1 MAEERQGLSTLGED
15 EERSGI
21 DVTTGTIIR
30 ADQQDE
36 LEPLDELEDLAP
48 SVKTDANKFRMLCDN
63 VQNSYSEIDNSMFE
77 LLELKDNLLLQ
88 FLPPNVSTRITLV
101 ISRLYRSYS
110 LSQIPINELVRLVQ
124 LYSQPFDMKSIALK
138 KLYENNEMKK
148 RMLNIALQRLTTMEH
163 QVKRHTHLKCVTN
176 WEKMYIRL
184 ALPRSNVRKWKF
196 RLKTFRETAHL
207 GYEHVIAWIHANAPR
222 SASDSENASKDEPVD
237 DEDEIGDA
245 DRIEPSGDI
254 VSVPEID
261 EQQQRIE
268 QGSDFGDDIESDNE
282 GSFLSSAGKQ
292 RNKLAAG
299 STEAKEAKPAQQ
311 QTTVT
316 KVDVDIQARP
326 TVDDQQTST
335 GDMLSTKSL
344 IIRIYRPV
352 GLLKAKFQ
360 CIIHAQQQKFTTTVF
375 AFDKPNSSKE
385 DSSKT
390 KGRLST
396 SRISKPPDPKAKK
409 RGVDSVTPDE
419 VDVNTIDKQQS
430 DEILVP
436 MPSVL
441 KQAKKRGV
449 DSVTP
454 DEVDVNTIDKQQ
466 SDEILVPMPS
476 VLKRRSLFE
485 TEVDPDSI
493 QIELF
498 GDEKLCGSVILSP
511 EDLRMLD
518 LPSLNSPTSAPLIV
532 IDDSVSSILQALS
545 PKEQFDF
552 DQQSSEVY
560 KLWISRTPQTFAV
573 YNEKRESVAKIPLQ
587 MFWYNKVEITHATKC
602 TMTAPLEIHV
612 PPPLPP
618 PPPPLPQQQSTTVYV
633 PQIPTPIETQD
644 KALSPFTST
653 PRVGIDESTEPA
665 PSRLTNVGDSTEAIQ
680 ATYED
685 KISRLHESYQAEI
698 RRLTKLL
705 NEGPSHRSSQMAELS
720 ELEEN
725 MRESIDE
732 PSDLETRR
740 HGRQQTKREVVFDNQ
755 PPPVYGKGLPKKFL
769 DRYHMFLERSM
780 AHRNQLVSKVEQD
793 AARTVER
800 QMEIQHRL
808 HRPEQNEERYDD
820 LCLPAVFMPFRS
832 GNVFN
837 PRAYRFFHH
846 VGSTDPRL
854 TQTPSIFKLPPLP
867 SGSVSV
873 LNLFELSR
881 CYEAASGKERTI
893 DKTTSQSSQ
902 PGQPPAPPTTQTSN

>member
-396 SRISKPPDPKAKK
+396 SRISKPPDPK
-409 RGVDSVTPDE
+409 
-419 VDVNTIDKQQS
+419 
-430 DEILVP
+430 
-436 MPSVL
+436 
-441 KQAKKRGV
+441 AKKRGV